1 MATVIFEDIYKR
13 VSTTHSISDKR
24 QAIISKLLCE
34 YFLKHVFSFVDI
46 FLFLAGCI
54 GLLVVFLAFIVS
66 YMKGNIIVVIKQE
79 FLEFK

>member
-13 VSTTHSISDKR
+13 VSTTGAISDKR

-46 FLFLAGCI
+46 F
-54 GLLVVFLAFIVS
+54 S
-66 YMKGNIIVVIKQE
+66 S
-79 FLEFK
+79 